1 MSKLK
6 IEKGWEARPEV
17 IMLCCGGKKC
27 PTVSLDGNKV
37 VITDD
42 DNNRVTLS
50 SDQANAISEAVE
62 RLTDVD

>member
-6 IEKGWEARPEV
+6 VEQGSEARPEV

-27 PTVSLDGNKV
+27 PTVSLEGDNV
-37 VITDD
+37 IITDD
-42 DNNRVTLS
+42 DNNQVTLS
-50 SDQANAISEAVE
+50 ADQANAISEAVE